1 MPPEYAESFVTALL
15 LYVAVGLVVALL
27 FVLRVV
33 QRLDAAAAG
42 AGWGFRLCILPGAVA
57 LWPWVLL
64 RWFRGG
70 KPREERNAHREVV
83 Q

>member
-1 MPPEYAESFVTALL
+1 MPPEYAEPFVTALL
-15 LYVAVGLVVALL
+15 LYAAAGLVVAVP

-42 AGWGFRLCILPGAVA
+42 AGWGFRLCILPGAIA

-64 RWFRGG
+64 RWSRGG
-70 KPREERNAHREVV
+70 EPREERNAHREAAR
-83 Q
+83 